1 MKRTVL
7 AIALLMAAVS
17 PSRTAL
23 AQEAVIA
30 IVNDHPITSFDVDQ
44 RIKLM
49 GLLGSN
55 DPARLARK
63 VVLNNLVDDYVKIDE
78 AKLLKIEPTE
88 KDLEERMGNIAQALK
103 TDRAGLGSKLTSMG
117 LSATAVLQYTAAQI
131 SFSRLLQVKY
141 HVKLEVKPED
151 VNKKLAEVKTEL
163 QGRAAQM
170 EKDPRRQPVQV
181 LELQEINFPVD
192 GTDPGLLQSRAVE
205 ASQVMQKMTT
215 CAGFKQATA
224 GIFNVQLGK
233 KIEADARKLPPKM
246 LEVIKQRGVG
256 RPVGPMRYAGG
267 MQLYVLCGSR
277 TVTPPPINVTMPT
290 REQVESVA
298 LNERYAD
305 AEKKY
310 VALMRKE
317 AVIEYKDQSYAQ

>member
-1 MKRTVL
+1 MNRFIFAIAFVL
-7 AIALLMAAVS
+7 AAVFT
-17 PSRTAL
+17 PLTAL

-30 IVNDHPITSFDVDQ
+30 IVNDHPITSFDIDQ

-49 GLLGSN
+49 GLLGNN
-55 DPARLARK
+55 DPAKLQRK
-63 VVLNNLVDDYVKIDE
+63 AVLNSLIDDYVKIDE
-78 AKLLKIEPTE
+78 AKLLKIDPTS
-88 KDLEERMGNIAQALK
+88 KDLDERLGNIAQALK
-103 TDRAGLGSKLTSMG
+103 TDRAGLSGKLSSLG
-117 LSATAVLQYTAAQI
+117 VSEASVVQYSAAQI
-131 SFSRLLQVKY
+131 SFSRLLVVKY
-141 HVKLEVKPED
+141 HVKLSVSPAD
-151 VNKKLAEVKTEL
+151 VDKKFADIKVEL

-192 GTDPGLLQSRAVE
+192 GTDPGLLQSRAIE
-205 ASQVMQKMTT
+205 AGQVAQKIKS
-215 CAGFKQATA
+215 CSGYKQASA

-246 LEVIKQRGVG
+246 LEIIKQKGVG
-256 RPVGPMRYAGG
+256 HAVGPMRYAGG
-267 MQLYVLCGSR
+267 MQLLVLCGSR
-277 TVTPPPINVTMPT
+277 TVTPPPVNITMPT
-290 REQVESVA
+290 RDQVQNVA
-298 LNERYAD
+298 LDQRYAD